1 MADSRAEN
9 IIAAIVT
16 AVTGLTTTG
25 ANVFRGRVYELPE
38 TSLPCLCVYL
48 GFDNPRSDGGSSSWV
63 YIDSDLTI
71 NIEAVVKDSSVQVDT
86 TLNQIRYEVG
96 QALQDD
102 VTQGLSYVMNTTEGA
117 AGVSLDGG
125 GDETVGRMRMEW
137 TILYRRV
144 RRMQPPTP
152 SGASISSDGYTLT
165 IAFSAPVVS
174 GTPAL
179 GFTIAGTTVDS
190 AVISGG
196 NIVITIPTQLTGVS
210 VGDVS
215 YDANVGNIAGAGGD
229 VASFGSLSV
238 TNNSTATGNWSS
250 LGSSSVSYTAP
261 SITALNSTDI
271 VFTDRDNDALRLYRW
286 GGASWAQVGN
296 SLSVAMTHP
305 GVVALNSTDFAW
317 IDSSANEL
325 RTYRWDGT
333 DFAQVGS
340 GLAVSLV
347 LGPQGLA
354 RLSETRIAHVTGQ
367 GDTLRTYDW
376 NGSTWAAVGS
386 GFGVGAAGNC
396 SITALNSTD
405 IVFVDSAS
413 DELRLYRFNGSTW
426 SQIGSSFAIANI
438 SAPVVEAINGTDV
451 AFYDVNIDSLRTYRW
466 DGSVFALLGTGL
478 TIASTAGR
486 PWLTNMGTNRV
497 AFVDDSI
504 DQIRLYQWA

>member
-1 MADSRAEN
+1 MADHRADD
-9 IIAAIVT
+9 IISAVLT
-16 AVTGLTTTG
+16 AVTGLATTG
-25 ANVFRGRVYELPE
+25 ANAFRGRTYELPE
-38 TSLPCLCVYL
+38 SSLPCVCVYQ
-48 GFDNPRSDGGSSSWV
+48 GGDFPLTNTSPWTF
-63 YIDSDLTI
+63 IDSELSI
-71 NIEAVVKDSSVQVDT
+71 VVEAIVKDSSAQAET
-86 TLNQIRYEVG
+86 TLNQIRYEVSE
-96 QALQDD
+96 ALQGD
-102 VTQGLSYVMNTTEGA
+102 VTLGLSFVMNTTEGSA
-117 AGVSLDGG
+117 TITLDGSTN
-125 GDETVGRMRMEW
+125 EIVGRMRMEW
-137 TILYRRV
+137 VVLYRRL
-144 RRMQPPTP
+144 RTILPPVP
-152 SGASISSDGYTLT
+152 SGASISTDGYTLT
-165 IAFSAPVVS
+165 ISFSVPVVS

-196 NIVITIPTQLTGVS
+196 NIVITLPMQLIGAS

-215 YDANVGNIAGAGGD
+215 YDDTVGNIAGAGGD

-238 TNNSTATGNWSS
+238 TNNSTATGSWSS
-250 LGSSSVSYTAP
+250 LGSTSVSNTAP
-261 SITALNSTDI
+261 SIAALNSTDI
-271 VFTDRDNDALRLYRW
+271 VFADRDNDALRLYRW
-286 GGASWAQVGN
+286 GGSSWSLIGTP
-296 SLSVAMTHP
+296 LSVAMTQP

-325 RTYRWDGT
+325 RTYRWDGS

-340 GLAVSLV
+340 SFTGLSL
-347 LGPQGLA
+347 LASPQGLA
-354 RLSETRIAHVTGQ
+354 RLSATRIAHVNGN
-367 GDTLRTYDW
+367 GDTLQAYDW
-376 NGSTWAAVGS
+376 NGSTWSTVGS

-405 IVFVDSAS
+405 IVFIDSSA
-413 DELRLYRFNGSTW
+413 DALKLYRFNGSTW

-466 DGSVFALLGTGL
+466 NGSVFAQIGSSL
-478 TIASTAGR
+478 TVSSSGGR